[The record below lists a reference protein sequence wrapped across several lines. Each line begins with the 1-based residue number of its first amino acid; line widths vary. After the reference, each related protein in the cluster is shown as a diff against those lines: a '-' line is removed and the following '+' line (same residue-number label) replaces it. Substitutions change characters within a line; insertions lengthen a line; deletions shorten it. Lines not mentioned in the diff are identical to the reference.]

1 MISEIDLISSVKQVK
16 ISGDTGLKFLGI
28 GGILIIEIKAETT
41 EIRDQWY
48 IFIINLLEFDDLSYH
63 SV

>member
-1 MISEIDLISSVKQVK
+1 MKQVK